1 MVAAMR
7 SRRWAVLGACTLAA
21 LPLAACGDI
30 EDQSMCAVYE
40 DFLADRAAVAA
51 LDLEET
57 TASEAA
63 EVAEDYLDT
72 VRHLQEVADTRYGTL
87 LYDLELAVAD
97 VLRTLESVP
106 DDTDDSTWL
115 PLVEDSV
122 EDAADLAVGVVESI
136 GVQCP
141 QAGDE

>member
-1 MVAAMR
+1 MVARMR
-7 SRRWAVLGACTLAA
+7 SRGWAVLGACTIAA
-21 LPLAACGDI
+21 LPSAACGDI
-30 EDQSMCAVYE
+30 EDQSLCAVYE

-51 LDLEET
+51 IDLEET
-57 TASEAA
+57 SAGEAA
-63 EVAEDYLDT
+63 DVAEDYLDT
-72 VRHLQEVADTRYGTL
+72 VRHLQEVADTRYGAQ

-106 DDTDDSTWL
+106 EDTDDSTWL

-122 EDAADLAVGVVESI
+122 EDAANLAVGVVETL

-141 QAGDE
+141 QAGDQ